1 MRNRRTN
8 IVESKTNTGKVSM
21 ALSKVQMEMG
31 LFVVDKEGYNFKYL
45 TLAKMLEVILPVSG
59 KHNLSIMQFPSIEA
73 VDGQPWVTIV
83 TRLSCEDEWIENE
96 FQFLL
101 IEPTK
106 KNDTEIMCAGSTV
119 SYLRRFAL
127 QSILGIA
134 GADKDAEDIQSR
146 DISDS
151 SSAPKL
157 K

>member
-1 MRNRRTN
+1 MRTRRTN
-8 IVESKTNTGKVSM
+8 IIESKTNTGKVSM

-31 LFVVDKEGYNFKYL
+31 LFIVDKEGYNFKYL

-59 KHNLSIMQFPSIEA
+59 KHNLSIMQFPSIE
-73 VDGQPWVTIV
+73 VVGEQPWVTIV

-106 KNDTEIMCAGSTV
+106 KTDTEIMCAGSTV

-134 GADKDAEDIQSR
+134 GADKDAEDIQNR
-146 DISDS
+146 DISDNS
-151 SSAPKL
+151 NAPKL